1 MPKIRTLGY
10 TNFKNRSMERPIDI
24 VNTMGSHLNA
34 KHHMCVKKSNNHDGD
49 SQR

>member
-1 MPKIRTLGY
+1 MLKIRTLGY
-10 TNFKNRSMERPIDI
+10 TKNRSMERPIDI
-24 VNTMGSHLNA
+24 VNTLCSHLNA